1 MDLDLIS
8 KFEQEEEEED
18 EEELQQR
25 VISEFACIQWS
36 THLIQLTCSVGFG
49 W

>member
-8 KFEQEEEEED
+8 KFEQEEEEE
-18 EEELQQR
+18 EEELQRR
-25 VISEFACIQWS
+25 VISEFACIQWP
-36 THLIQLTCSVGFG
+36 THLIQKLTGSAGFG

>member
-8 KFEQEEEEED
+8 EFEKEEEEE

-25 VISEFACIQWS
+25 VISEFACIQWP
-36 THLIQLTCSVGFG
+36 THLTQLTSSAGFG

>member
-8 KFEQEEEEED
+8 KFEQEEEEE

-25 VISEFACIQWS
+25 VISEFACI
-36 THLIQLTCSVGFG
+36 
-49 W
+49 

>member
-1 MDLDLIS
+1 MDPDPIS
-8 KFEQEEEEED
+8 EFEQEEEEEE

-25 VISEFACIQWS
+25 VISEFACIQGP
-36 THLIQLTCSVGFG
+36 THLIQLSGSAGFG